1 MARLLAFLLA
11 LSLSGSAVVAGRA
24 PSPDLLALIDT
35 YASGRYDQAVKEAV
49 GIDDL
54 GPVRRQFVQEVPLWI
69 AGDPSRAAR
78 RRAAAAGFL
87 LDLTAAR
94 LEADWGRLLDLVEF
108 TCAQMRLSGAPTP
121 FERAWDEASIA
132 LASRARARLW
142 LLGEYATLPHQKP
155 VNRPPPKPGESP
167 SPKHLIHVMERFPGD
182 PQFRLAQV
190 VAWTWGRDDEP
201 IRNVET
207 RRDRSIGPLLRQPQF
222 DAITGLEPL
231 THEPSVAAEA
241 WVRTGLLQ
249 FAAGDHTAAVRAYD
263 SALAV
268 GTGPSMKY
276 VAQFSAGRAFEA
288 LGQPEDAIRSYTRA
302 LEVIPDAESATVAL
316 ASLQFSRDE
325 REAAVA
331 RLDRTFGPR
340 TTNTDPGRMI
350 GYGSFIRWPEL
361 QAAMRAELPR

>member
-1 MARLLAFLLA
+1 MTCLPAFA
-11 LSLSGSAVVAGRA
+11 LVVALSGSAVVASRA
-24 PSPDLLALIDT
+24 PSPDLLAMIDT
-35 YASGRYDQAVKEAV
+35 YGSGQYDQAVKQAV

-54 GPVRRQFVQEVPLWI
+54 GPLRRQFVQDVPLWI
-69 AGDPSRAAR
+69 AGDPSRAAN

-87 LDLTAAR
+87 LELTAAR
-94 LEADWGRLLDLVEF
+94 LEADWGRLSDLVEF
-108 TCAQMRLSGAPTP
+108 TCAQLRLSGAPTP

-142 LLGEYATLPHQKP
+142 LLGEYARLPHQKP

-182 PQFRLAQV
+182 PRFRLAQV
-190 VAWTWGRDDEP
+190 VAWTWGRDEEP

-207 RRDRSIGPLLRQPQF
+207 RRDRSIGPLLRQPQL

-231 THEPSVAAEA
+231 TLEPGVAAEA

-249 FAAGDHTAAVRAYD
+249 FAAGDHAAALRAYE

-268 GTGPSMKY
+268 ATDPSMKY
-276 VAQFSAGRAFEA
+276 LARFSAGRTLEA
-288 LGQPEDAIRSYTRA
+288 LGRLEDAIRAYTQA
-302 LEVIPDAESATVAL
+302 LEVTPDAESATVAL

-340 TTNTDPGRMI
+340 STKTDPGRMI